1 MQALFTEVVV
11 KLLRQGHSIEAIE
24 SAMMDELEI
33 IQHSK
38 PFLMA
43 QKEADQAP

>member
-1 MQALFTEVVV
+1 
-11 KLLRQGHSIEAIE
+11 
-24 SAMMDELEI
+24 MMDELEI